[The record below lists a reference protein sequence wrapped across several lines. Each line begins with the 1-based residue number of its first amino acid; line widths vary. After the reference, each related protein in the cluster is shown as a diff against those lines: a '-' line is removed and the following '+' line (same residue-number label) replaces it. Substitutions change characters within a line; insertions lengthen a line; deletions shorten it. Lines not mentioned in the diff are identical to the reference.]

1 MREGERANQK
11 KSCSRQ
17 SADRARITC
26 RGCDDKESGQREEE
40 GGAVDR
46 DAKSFRDR
54 DAAAFN
60 GLYVICELGVGVAH
74 QSQEIESV
82 AVPVAHVAH
91 VAAALVVI
99 AVVAAAAATL

>member
-1 MREGERANQK
+1 MSVSWGERGIEREWDGERANQK
-11 KSCSRQ
+11 KSCNRQ

-26 RGCDDKESGQREEE
+26 RGCDDKESEQKEGEE
-40 GGAVDR
+40 GCGGGADR

-54 DAAAFN
+54 DAVAFN

-82 AVPVAHVAH
+82 AVPVACCM
-91 VAAALVVI
+91 LSM
-99 AVVAAAAATL
+99 